1 MRRLRLHRPEQ
12 AAGLLGSHGYLPPLV
27 VTLTELDAYD
37 RDIELSDVR

>member
-1 MRRLRLHRPEQ
+1 MRRPRLHRPEQ
-12 AAGLLGSHGYLPPLV
+12 AADCLGATLFASSV